1 MMTPLR
7 RISKLLLTGSFLVGA
22 LSATLQAQRRDSVT
36 LTLRVIDSAGA
47 AVRAADVLVSTRG
60 GSTIARGQT
69 DSVGRAK
76 IAVARDTVPL
86 ELLVRR
92 IGFKPYRLDLTLP
105 ATIGI
110 VLADLPYAL
119 DTVSVDAR
127 GSVRHRNYFIDST
140 SIANSDR
147 LIFDGWDLLRK
158 LRPRIIEGPVPGI
171 CPGVEEVW
179 VNGKWIPP
187 ETVVINDLV
196 VAREPRIS
204 ARARTHVFKMPEASP
219 RITTM
224 SALAMIR
231 PEHIAELT
239 FHDCFDYAIKGT
251 HSMNA
256 VFVVLKPGI
265 GFDPAKGSYVVNSG
279 KKEEP

>member
-1 MMTPLR
+1 MWD
-7 RISKLLLTGSFLVGA
+7 
-22 LSATLQAQRRDSVT
+22 AQQIT
-36 LTLRVIDSAGA
+36 
-47 AVRAADVLVSTRG
+47 
-60 GSTIARGQT
+60 
-69 DSVGRAK
+69 
-76 IAVARDTVPL
+76 VARDTVPL

-92 IGFKPYRLDLTLP
+92 IGFKPYRLDLALP

-119 DTVSVDAR
+119 DTVAVDAR

-158 LRPRIIEGPVPGI
+158 LRPRIVEGPIPGY
-171 CPGVEEVW
+171 CPGVQEVW
-179 VNGKWIPP
+179 VNGRWIPP

-196 VAREPRIS
+196 VAREVHAPTK
-204 ARARTHVFKMPEASP
+204 ATPHLARTKGVPP
-219 RITTM
+219 RVATM

-265 GFDPAKGSYVVNSG
+265 GFDPAKGSYVTTNA
-279 KKEEP
+279 KHD